1 MLFFTIFASI
11 KYVYA
16 MEKIKNFFGWLRRWI
31 SPVYVAMVVAAFILW
46 FITKL
51 GGTYTTEHD
60 VTVVIDNVE
69 YNVDCTIKGKGVDLV
84 HYTLSS
90 DRSRFVIPISDLTQ
104 DKPMND
110 NNGNIVVHVTAESM
124 KIALAQRMNHIEV
137 VSVGSVPVIINEHI
151 EDAHAVVEAPV
162 VEVPKQKSAVVK
174 QEHVVE
180 EPAIDMEEPIVLDE
194 ISFDDV
200 EGEAVSEN

>member
-1 MLFFTIFASI
+1 
-11 KYVYA
+11 
-16 MEKIKNFFGWLRRWI
+16 MEQIKNFFSWLRRWI
-31 SPVYVAMVVAAFILW
+31 SPVYVAMVIAAFILW

-69 YNVDCTIKGKGVDLV
+69 YNVVCTIKGKGVDLV

-90 DRSRFVIPISDLTQ
+90 DRSRFEIPISDLTQ

-124 KIALAQRMNHIEV
+124 KIALAQRMNNIEV
-137 VSVGSVPVIINEHI
+137 VSVGSVPVIVNEHI
-151 EDAHAVVEAPV
+151 EEVPAVVEASV
-162 VEVPKQKSAVVK
+162 VKAPKQKSV
-174 QEHVVE
+174 VVE
-180 EPAIDMEEPIVLDE
+180 QEPVVDEPAIVMEEPVVLDE

-200 EGEAVSEN
+200 EDDNVSEN